1 MRQSRYRRTKP
12 LRLRGHGHAWSSL
25 QRTTLTLRVLAKSFG
40 AFIGFVRVPTSRRH
54 TSFEGKYGTAK
65 RGGYVIVRDEA
76 DTEAKVVTIKD
87 GDVKWDPEA
96 LAALKLPLEM
106 IQNRYSSM

>member
-1 MRQSRYRRTKP
+1 MEQSPEDNT
-12 LRLRGHGHAWSSL
+12 HAAC
-25 QRTTLTLRVLAKSFG
+25 VGKV
-40 AFIGFVRVPTSRRH
+40 VRCLHLVRENADFPQTH
-54 TSFEGKYGTAK
+54 VIEGKYGTAK

-96 LAALKLPLEM
+96 LAALKLPLET